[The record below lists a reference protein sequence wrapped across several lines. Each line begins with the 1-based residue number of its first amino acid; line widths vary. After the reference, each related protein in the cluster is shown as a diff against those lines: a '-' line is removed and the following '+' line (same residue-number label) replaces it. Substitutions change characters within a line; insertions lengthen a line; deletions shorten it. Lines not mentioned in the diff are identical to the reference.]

1 LTFVSSPTK
10 AASEVQQIESDGS
23 PKAIAVKADCADP
36 VKAAPDIVNETVKA
50 FGDKIDIVINNA
62 ANGDDHVLSE
72 MTKEIFDTMFHTN
85 VLFPILL
92 VKECTK
98 YLQKHTRIVNVS
110 STAARGGRSGHDT
123 VPSYITNRNMRF

>member
-1 LTFVSSPTK
+1 
-10 AASEVQQIESDGS
+10 VQQIESDGS
-23 PKAIAVKADCADP
+23 PQAIAVKADCVDP
-36 VKAAPDIVNETVKA
+36 VKAAPEIVNQTVKA
-50 FGDKIDIVINNA
+50 FGEKIDIVVNNA

-98 YLQKHTRIVNVS
+98 YLQRHARIVNVS
-110 STAARGGRSGHDT
+110 STAARGGKYRTDVLRSQRQQSD
-123 VPSYITNRNMRF
+123 